1 MSKILIEGTLVGGTS
16 YLSASGH
23 LLLIYQDD
31 NGNEFVVRGGPTNG
45 GDPYG
50 KMIIEQNVRIDQS
63 IDSRV
68 DKDDNPVT
76 AASRGSIEV
85 PLGGRNAKDV
95 WNLIL
100 QHAKNI
106 HNHAYDYNPYEYNS
120 NGVIGNLLYLV
131 GIDINKTLPNPDGL
145 MIVDFSGKN
154 KEFAFDYIINGT
166 NNDDIILGRDGKQTL
181 IGGNGKD
188 FIDGGSGDDSING
201 GDGDDTVIG
210 GISGNDKIDGGYG
223 NDQLFGGNGDDIL
236 NGGGG
241 SGNDVLNGGTGIDTA
256 SYLNVTSGVTVD
268 LNKTTAQNTVG
279 AGYDTITNIENISGT
294 AYSDTLLGN
303 GLNNVLDGREGSDFL
318 NGMGGNDTLNGGTGN
333 DSMDGGAGNDSLDG
347 GTNDDVLN
355 GGTGSGSD
363 TLNGGDGIDTA
374 SYLNVTAA
382 VSVDLRI
389 TGSQNTGGA
398 GSDKLTSIENVS
410 GTGYNDTLLGNNANN
425 VLNGR
430 EGSDSLNG
438 MEGND
443 TLIGGIGNDSMD
455 GGADNDSLDG
465 GTGNDVLNGGGIGND
480 TLNGGDDIDTAS
492 YLNGTAGIKVDLNIT
507 TSQNTV
513 GAGWDTLINI
523 ENLKGG
529 SGNDTL
535 KGNAL
540 ANMLEGQQGT
550 DVLYGNA
557 GNDTLYGGLAND
569 TLYGG
574 ANNDFLDGGA
584 GIDILYGE
592 AGNDIFSF
600 WTAADA
606 NGDTV
611 KDFVRGV
618 DKISLSLIDANRATT
633 VDNSF
638 AKLLSGTITPA
649 SMIASS
655 LFFNTTQQVL
665 YGNVDG
671 LTSAPDFAIQLTGVT
686 SLAMTDIIA

>member
-1 MSKILIEGTLVGGTS
+1 MATLSVKIADIGAVCKDGSTSTAGHMWVSIDQDGAGTIAPVSFSGWRIPAVNKPIEKNLVDDYYGSSTYYTGTLAISDTQYSSFKTKLTDFQNNPSKYGFDPKYDESTNSCVDFAWKALNIIGLNPSNFEGDKFLLPRFNADDADKALFTYGFGGGSYTAPSSYSGYNVIYGGASNDFLGGGAGNETLNGGANNDSIDAGGGNDSLDGGT
-16 YLSASGH
+16 G
-23 LLLIYQDD
+23 DD
-31 NGNEFVVRGGPTNG
+31 VLN
-45 GDPYG
+45 
-50 KMIIEQNVRIDQS
+50 
-63 IDSRV
+63 
-68 DKDDNPVT
+68 
-76 AASRGSIEV
+76 
-85 PLGGRNAKDV
+85 
-95 WNLIL
+95 
-100 QHAKNI
+100 
-106 HNHAYDYNPYEYNS
+106 
-120 NGVIGNLLYLV
+120 
-131 GIDINKTLPNPDGL
+131 
-145 MIVDFSGKN
+145 
-154 KEFAFDYIINGT
+154 
-166 NNDDIILGRDGKQTL
+166 
-181 IGGNGKD
+181 
-188 FIDGGSGDDSING
+188 GGSGG
-201 GDGDDTVIG
+201 
-210 GISGNDKIDGGYG
+210 
-223 NDQLFGGNGDDIL
+223 
-236 NGGGG
+236 
-241 SGNDVLNGGTGIDTA
+241 GNDVLNGGAGVDTA

-355 GGTGSGSD
+355 GGTGSGND
-363 TLNGGDGIDTA
+363 TLNGGTGVDTA

-389 TGSQNTGGA
+389 TGSQNTVGA

-410 GTGYNDTLLGNNANN
+410 GTGYNDTLLGNSVNN

-455 GGADNDSLDG
+455 GGADNDSLNG

-540 ANMLEGQQGT
+540 ANMLEGQSGS

-649 SMIASS
+649 SMVASS

-671 LTSAPDFAIQLTGVT
+671 TTSAPDFAIQLTGVT
-686 SLAMTDIIA
+686 SLAIADIIA